1 MWLHNKQKQ
10 PHKHTWTSF
19 IHGQWKIFTSVQSF
33 SHVQLF
39 VTPWTVARQAS
50 LSIAKSWSLR
60 KLMSIESVMPSNLL
74 PPSPPA
80 FNISQHQDLFQSASP
95 SHQVAKVLEFQ
106 LQHQLSMNIQD
117 WFPLGWTGWI
127 SFQSKGL
134 SRVFS
139 NTIVQKHQFFGAQ
152 LSLES
157 NSHTMLGILLS
168 VFFQSDSRLSFK
180 WTGWVE
186 DSRTVGLPVS
196 QETTTGA
203 ANRYCVI
210 AQAFPSCSVVKN
222 LPAMQ
227 KTWLRKTLEKEDL
240 LDKERATHSSIL
252 AWEIPW
258 TEESG
263 GLQSMGLQKS

>member
-1 MWLHNKQKQ
+1 
-10 PHKHTWTSF
+10 
-19 IHGQWKIFTSVQSF
+19 
-33 SHVQLF
+33 
-39 VTPWTVARQAS
+39 
-50 LSIAKSWSLR
+50 
-60 KLMSIESVMPSNLL
+60 
-74 PPSPPA
+74 
-80 FNISQHQDLFQSASP
+80 
-95 SHQVAKVLEFQ
+95 
-106 LQHQLSMNIQD
+106 
-117 WFPLGWTGWI
+117 
-127 SFQSKGL
+127 
-134 SRVFS
+134 
-139 NTIVQKHQFFGAQ
+139 
-152 LSLES
+152 
-157 NSHTMLGILLS
+157 MLGILLS

-240 LDKERATHSSIL
+240 LEKERATHSSIL